1 MGNVNN
7 PYADQYGFR
16 VIEIK
21 SKSPAEKAGL
31 QVSTDF
37 IVTING
43 RNLNELE
50 TSEITRH
57 VAENENKPVNLLV
70 WSSLTDSNRE
80 VVLTPSRK
88 WPGEGL
94 LGVIIRYDR
103 YDADKLSSDQHMSF
117 DKLYEGE
124 GGNTLYS
131 NDKLQRTQSGTSPV
145 KEGSFMGIPGLS
157 KKKSGVQTVQNPA
170 RNIDLD
176 HEFSFD
182 KIYAGD
188 TFQENSPLPQRR
200 AGARN
205 GSSSPT
211 PEGSGTNTLS
221 KAKSTPDVK
230 AGVAPATPSEDKIPK
245 KRLSFTSSFSGVF
258 SWAGGG
264 GSDK

>member
-57 VAENENKPVNLLV
+57 VAVSCSSFTFCFLILCKQENENKPVNLLV

-103 YDADKLSSDQHMSF
+103 YDADKLSS
-117 DKLYEGE
+117 
-124 GGNTLYS
+124 
-131 NDKLQRTQSGTSPV
+131 V
-145 KEGSFMGIPGLS
+145 S
-157 KKKSGVQTVQNPA
+157 KHA
-170 RNIDLD
+170 CLLHI
-176 HEFSFD
+176 
-182 KIYAGD
+182 
-188 TFQENSPLPQRR
+188 
-200 AGARN
+200 
-205 GSSSPT
+205 
-211 PEGSGTNTLS
+211 
-221 KAKSTPDVK
+221 
-230 AGVAPATPSEDKIPK
+230 
-245 KRLSFTSSFSGVF
+245 
-258 SWAGGG
+258 
-264 GSDK
+264 